1 MHLKAMTLRGFK
13 SFASATTLRFEP
25 GITCV
30 VGPNGSGKSNVVDAL
45 SWVMGEQGAKSLRG
59 GKMEDVIF
67 AGTTGRPPLGR
78 AEVSLTIDNSDGA
91 LPIDYAEVTIT
102 RIMFRN
108 GGSEYQLNGDTCR
121 LLDIQELLSDSGI
134 GREMHVIV
142 GQGQLDSVLHADPM
156 GRRAFI
162 EEAAGVLKHRKRKEK
177 ALRKLDAMRA
187 NLARVQDLTDE
198 LRRQLKPLGRQAAV
212 ARRAAVIQADLRDAR
227 LRLLAD
233 DLVRLREA
241 LRTEIA
247 DEAELKQR
255 KEDAEGRLKAALAR
269 EAELEDEVRR
279 LAPRLQQAQQ
289 TWYELS
295 QLAERVRGTV
305 SLADARV
312 KSATAAP
319 TEEPRGR
326 DPEDME
332 REAARI
338 REQEAELEA
347 ALEAAEHAREDT
359 VAHRAELERAL
370 AAEERRLK
378 DAARAIADRREGLA
392 RLTGQVNAARSRAAS
407 AQAEIGRLAAARDEA
422 RERAAAAQEEYE
434 QLKAEVDG
442 LDADDHELAG
452 RYEAARGA
460 LAEAESALTAAREA
474 ATAAERDRAAVAARH
489 DALALGLR
497 RKDGTGALLAARDRL
512 TGLLGPAA
520 ELLTVTPG
528 YEIPVSAALGAA
540 ADAIA
545 VTNPSAAAEA
555 IRLLRSEDAGRASLL
570 VSPGGGGGLAA
581 GGLAGVPTQA
591 GEAADAASGRGDAGP
606 ESGPGPVGGVP
617 AQAAGASA
625 GGSGAGLS
633 GPATES
639 GPVGGLSAQ
648 ADGLTAEPGVY
659 GGLPGQQGL
668 AGGVSAGEVDPE
680 SARADTGPGGGLPGQ
695 QGPAGEVSAQA
706 GGAGDAAL
714 GRADASLESGPGP
727 GGGVP
732 AQVGGASAGGSG
744 TGLSGPA
751 TEPGVS
757 GGVADGVFAQAGDA
771 APEPGPGSL
780 GGQAGEHGVAG
791 QFPAQPDDTGLSVP
805 ANGSPAEPAA
815 HSGVPAQASGDGAG
829 PSAAA
834 SGSAT
839 EADVSGGLPA
849 QTAGAGHG
857 PRPGPVGG
865 AAARVTAGSGGVG
878 SSASAGGSVV
888 EPEVSAGGFPAP
900 APGGDSGR
908 SVSGAASG
916 VQGREVART
925 AVGDLVR
932 GPVGLVEA
940 VRWMVRDA
948 VVVASLDDAEELVG
962 ARPGVVAVTAEG
974 DVLGAHF
981 AQGGSAGAPS
991 LLEVR
996 ASVDEAA
1003 GELAELGVRCGELDE
1018 ARRRATERR
1027 AECAALVEEL
1037 GERRRAADREKSAVS
1052 GRLGRLSGQ
1061 ARGAVGEAERT
1072 DAAVA
1077 KAQEALERATQEVEE
1092 LAERLLVA
1100 EEAPVEEEPDTSLRD
1115 RLAAD
1120 GANARQTEMEARLQV
1135 RTHEE
1140 RVKGLAGRADA
1151 LDRGARAERAARARA
1166 EQRRARLRHEAEVA
1180 GAVAAGTRQLLAH
1193 VEVSVVRAEAERA
1206 AAEAAKA
1213 ERERELVA
1221 ERNQGRDLKSELDK
1235 LTDSVHRGEV
1245 LGAEKRL
1252 RIEQLET
1259 RALEELGVE
1268 PAGLIAEYGPD
1279 QLVSPSPPA
1288 EGEELPEDP
1297 AHPRNQPK
1305 PYVRS
1310 EQEKRLKSAE
1320 RAYQQLGK
1328 VNPLALEEFAALEER
1343 HKFLSEQLEDLKKT
1357 RADLL
1362 QVVKS
1367 VDERVEQVFTEAY
1380 RDTAVQFEGVF
1391 SRLFPGG
1398 EGRLILTDPENML
1411 TTGVDVEARPPG
1423 KKVKRLSL
1431 LSGGE
1436 RSLTAV
1442 ALLVSIFKARPSPFY
1457 VMDEVEAALDD
1468 TNLQRL
1474 IRIMQELQESSQ
1486 LIVITH
1492 QKRTMEVADA
1502 LYGVSMQG
1510 DGVSKVISQRLR

>member
-1 MHLKAMTLRGFK
+1 MHLKALTLRGFK

-91 LPIDYAEVTIT
+91 LPIEYAEVTIT

-108 GGSEYQLNGDTCR
+108 GGSEYQINGDTCR

-177 ALRKLDAMRA
+177 ALRKLDAMQA

-233 DLVRLREA
+233 DLVRLRQA
-241 LRTEIA
+241 LQAEVA
-247 DEAELKQR
+247 DEAALKDRKEAAEQELK
-255 KEDAEGRLKAALAR
+255 KALQR
-269 EAELEDEVRR
+269 EALLEDEVRQ
-279 LAPRLQQAQQ
+279 LTPRLQRAQQ

-295 QLAERVRGTV
+295 QLAERVRGTI

-312 KSATAAP
+312 KSATSAP
-319 TEEPRGR
+319 PEERRGR

-347 ALEAAEHAREDT
+347 ALEAAERALEDT
-359 VAHRAELERAL
+359 VAHRAELEREL
-370 AAEERRLK
+370 AQEERRLK
-378 DAARAIADRREGLA
+378 DVARAIADRREGLA
-392 RLTGQVNAARSRAAS
+392 RLNGQVNAARSRAAS
-407 AQAEIGRLAAARDEA
+407 AQSEIDRLAAARDEA
-422 RERAAAAQEEYE
+422 QERAFTAQEEYE
-434 QLKAEVDG
+434 ALKAEVDG
-442 LDADDHELAG
+442 LDAGDAELG
-452 RYEAARGA
+452 EQHEAAKRQ
-460 LAEAESALTAAREA
+460 LTEAEAALTAAREA
-474 ATAAERDRAAVAARH
+474 ATAAERERAATQARR

-497 RKDGTGALLAARDRL
+497 RKDGTGILLGARDRL

-520 ELLTVTPG
+520 EMLTVTPG
-528 YEIPVSAALGAA
+528 YEVALAAAFGAA

-545 VTNPSAAAEA
+545 VTSPSAAAEA
-555 IRLLRSEDAGRASLL
+555 IRLLRKQDGGRAALL
-570 VSPGGGGGLAA
+570 
-581 GGLAGVPTQA
+581 LAG
-591 GEAADAASGRGDAGP
+591 E
-606 ESGPGPVGGVP
+606 PGVLTAP
-617 AQAAGASA
+617 QR
-625 GGSGAGLS
+625 GAGLYQS
-633 GPATES
+633 AAPPRGATS
-639 GPVGGLSAQ
+639 H
-648 ADGLTAEPGVY
+648 DEP
-659 GGLPGQQGL
+659 
-668 AGGVSAGEVDPE
+668 
-680 SARADTGPGGGLPGQ
+680 
-695 QGPAGEVSAQA
+695 
-706 GGAGDAAL
+706 
-714 GRADASLESGPGP
+714 ADARQPH
-727 GGGVP
+727 
-732 AQVGGASAGGSG
+732 A
-744 TGLSGPA
+744 
-751 TEPGVS
+751 
-757 GGVADGVFAQAGDA
+757 ADF
-771 APEPGPGSL
+771 
-780 GGQAGEHGVAG
+780 
-791 QFPAQPDDTGLSVP
+791 
-805 ANGSPAEPAA
+805 
-815 HSGVPAQASGDGAG
+815 
-829 PSAAA
+829 
-834 SGSAT
+834 
-839 EADVSGGLPA
+839 
-849 QTAGAGHG
+849 
-857 PRPGPVGG
+857 
-865 AAARVTAGSGGVG
+865 
-878 SSASAGGSVV
+878 
-888 EPEVSAGGFPAP
+888 
-900 APGGDSGR
+900 
-908 SVSGAASG
+908 
-916 VQGREVART
+916 
-925 AVGDLVR
+925 VR
-932 GPVGLVEA
+932 GPSDLMPA
-940 VRWMVRDA
+940 VRRLLHGIVI
-948 VVVASLDDAEELVG
+948 VGTLEDAEDLVYTH
-962 ARPGVVAVTAEG
+962 PHLTAVTAEG
-974 DVLGAHF
+974 DLLGAHF
-981 AQGGSAGAPS
+981 AHGGSAGAPS
-991 LLEVR
+991 LLEVQ

-1003 GELAELGVRCGELDE
+1003 AELEELAVRCEELAEAQQAAV
-1018 ARRRATERR
+1018 ERR
-1027 AECAALVEEL
+1027 KECAGLVEEL
-1037 GERRRAADREKSAVS
+1037 GERRRAADREKSTVAQQ
-1052 GRLGRLSGQ
+1052 LGRLAGQ
-1061 ARGAVGEAERT
+1061 ARGAAGEAERSVAAAARAQ
-1072 DAAVA
+1072 DALD
-1077 KAQEALERATQEVEE
+1077 KALTEVEE
-1092 LAERLLVA
+1092 LAERLAVA
-1100 EEAPVEEEPDTSLRD
+1100 EEMPVEEEPDTSVRD

-1140 RVKGLAGRADA
+1140 RVKGLAGRADS
-1151 LDRGARAERAARARA
+1151 LDRAARAERDARARA
-1166 EQRRARLRHEAEVA
+1166 EQRRARLRHEA
-1180 GAVAAGTRQLLAH
+1180 AVAEAVASGARQLLAH
-1193 VEVSVVRAEAERA
+1193 VEVSLARADEERTA
-1206 AAEAAKA
+1206 ADAAKA
-1213 ERERELVA
+1213 RREQELTVA
-1221 ERNQGRDLKSELDK
+1221 RNQGRDLKAELDK

-1245 LGAEKRL
+1245 LGAEKRM

-1259 RALEELGVE
+1259 KALEELGVE
-1268 PAGLIAEYGPD
+1268 PAGLVSEYGPH
-1279 QLVSPSPPA
+1279 QLVPPSPPA
-1288 EGEELPEDP
+1288 EGEQLPDDP
-1297 AHPRNQPK
+1297 EHPRNQPK
-1305 PYVRS
+1305 PFVRS
-1310 EQEKRLKSAE
+1310 EQEKRLKATE

-1362 QVVKS
+1362 QVVKE

-1380 RDTAVQFEGVF
+1380 RDTAREFEGVF

-1398 EGRLILTDPENML
+1398 EGRLILTDPDNML

-1442 ALLVSIFKARPSPFY
+1442 AMLVSIFKARPSPFY

-1474 IRIMQELQESSQ
+1474 IRIMQELQEASQ